1 MTAAPPPPLFSILI
15 FSSCHLDFHTCDDD
29 DDDSVDVVANDDDD
43 SFDKAENDDGDEGN
57 V

>member
-1 MTAAPPPPLFSILI
+1 MTTALPPPLFSILI